1 MTDAYSKCRKCANFG
16 TENCPESSLCFAL
29 NYKPFYKAKAK
40 SKMKKKHRRA
50 VCFAIGW
57 IWLILLSPIFILG
70 IIGEGCASLFEWLC
84 KFYPADWLKTKLRV
98 YDTDPD

>member
-1 MTDAYSKCRKCANFG
+1 MTDAYNKCRKCANFG

-40 SKMKKKHRRA
+40 SKMKKKYRRA
-50 VCFAIGW
+50 VCKSLT
-57 IWLILLSPIFILG
+57 WLVKPFWW
-70 IIGEGCASLFEWLC
+70 LFMVIAFPFVVTWMYC
-84 KFYPADWLKTKLRV
+84 QDWEYELKTKLRV